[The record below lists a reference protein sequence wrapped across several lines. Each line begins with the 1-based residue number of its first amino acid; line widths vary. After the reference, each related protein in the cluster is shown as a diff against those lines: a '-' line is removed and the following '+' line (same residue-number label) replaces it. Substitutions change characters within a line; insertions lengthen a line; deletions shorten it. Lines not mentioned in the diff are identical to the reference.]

1 MYIMSNKYVV
11 LPLPK
16 SKTVVTEK
24 PKIKRVV
31 TETEKWTFSKADL
44 LVETQFS
51 AVEPLLTES
60 STSLSKTSEFVLT
73 QIANKISGYRS
84 QDTEKELLNLDLL
97 VSKADVLE
105 LMRGSCL
112 SCYYCKEGTLV
123 LYEYVRDPKQWT
135 LERLDNSRGHNRDN
149 VVLSCLRCNLRR
161 RTMHSD
167 RYLQTKAMSKIVKI
181 AGNPGSPATPPT

>member
-31 TETEKWTFSKADL
+31 TETDKWTFSKTDL
-44 LVETQFS
+44 LVDAQFA
-51 AVEPLLTES
+51 AVEPLLNNTPT
-60 STSLSKTSEFVLT
+60 TSLSKTGEFVLT

-84 QDTEKELLNLDLL
+84 QDVEKELLDLDLL

-105 LMRGSCL
+105 IMRGSCL

-181 AGNPGSPATPPT
+181 D

>member
-1 MYIMSNKYVV
+1 M
-11 LPLPK
+11 
-16 SKTVVTEK
+16 VVTEK

-51 AVEPLLTES
+51 AVEPLLNNMP
-60 STSLSKTSEFVLT
+60 TSPLSKTSEFVLT
-73 QIANKISGYRS
+73 QISNKISGYRS

-105 LMRGSCL
+105 LMKSSCL

-181 AGNPGSPATPPT
+181 D